1 MNRHAHSQRKAFT
14 LIELLVVIAIIAILA
29 SILFPVFARARE
41 NARRASCMSNMK
53 QIALGIMQYT
63 QDYDEHLPKSAVC
76 GPITLET
83 GFESKNNKC
92 DSGGG
97 PGNWYHLW
105 MHMIYPYVKSNQ
117 VFNCP
122 SNEPLVQNYTGEY
135 IAIISYGYNTTLG
148 GNLNLAAI
156 PQVSQTPMI
165 SESTYYLTDPDMICQ
180 SPSRNAN
187 CTGNINSLGLADN
200 SDMPDLRHFDTFVA
214 SFVDG
219 HVKALKK
226 DGWITSTQYSDVNRC
241 SDPVWQKWEPDCQ
254 S

>member
-1 MNRHAHSQRKAFT
+1 MNRPTHFQRKAFT

-29 SILFPVFARARE
+29 AILFPVFARARE

-63 QDYDEHLPKSAVC
+63 QDYDEHLPRYAVC

-83 GFESKNNKC
+83 GFN
-92 DSGGG
+92 SGNSGCSSPS
-97 PGNWYHLW
+97 PGNYYHLW

-117 VFNCP
+117 IFNCP
-122 SNEPLVQNYTGEY
+122 SNEPVVQNYTGGY
-135 IAIISYGYNTTLG
+135 IAILSYGYNTTLG

-180 SPSRNAN
+180 SPSRNAS
-187 CTGNINSLGLADN
+187 CTGNINSLGAADN
-200 SDMPDLRHFDTFVA
+200 SDMPDLRHFDTFTA
-214 SFVDG
+214 CFVDG

-226 DGWITSTQYSDVNRC
+226 DDWITSTQYSDVNRC